1 MARRAIKEL
10 YSELGLLRQ
19 ELSVLQQQI
28 RSSTRARLVL
38 DALVPEKTGQE
49 NQPFTL
55 SVTEA
60 GMEMAAADKME
71 VKSSYS
77 LPSSEVNRYVTEPVI
92 TATPAALV
100 GLENLHGEFHGDLMK
115 SQCNG
120 EDQEELI
127 EEIQTDPF
135 PDMGTYIVLAP
146 AQAAAAT
153 SPSAAPTTTTSDQAP
168 GTEPGTDDARAGRP
182 PLASVQEDA
191 VPGPDIVD
199 SAVTY
204 A

>member
-1 MARRAIKEL
+1 
-10 YSELGLLRQ
+10 
-19 ELSVLQQQI
+19 
-28 RSSTRARLVL
+28 
-38 DALVPEKTGQE
+38 
-49 NQPFTL
+49 
-55 SVTEA
+55 
-60 GMEMAAADKME
+60 MAAADKME
-71 VKSSYS
+71 VKNSYS

-168 GTEPGTDDARAGRP
+168 VTEPGTDDTRAGRP
-182 PLASVQEDA
+182 PLASAQEDA

-199 SAVTY
+199 SAVTNADLEIATIEGTKVVNPARMAAASNAWDELLEQAEAKNFGKVADIIGQY
-204 A
+204 PELSPRML